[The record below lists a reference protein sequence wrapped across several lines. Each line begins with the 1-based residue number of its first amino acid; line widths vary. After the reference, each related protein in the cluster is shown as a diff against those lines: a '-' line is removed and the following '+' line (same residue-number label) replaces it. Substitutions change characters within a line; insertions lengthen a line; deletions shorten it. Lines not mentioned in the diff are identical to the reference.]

1 MSSICWSLSSYH
13 ASSLSTATWYALV
26 DVTSKQVINEF
37 VHLGILMSLTRVSES
52 MLQVCNIISIK
63 AIVYIIVCSLH
74 RCHLLTVHAF
84 LFITCTLNIIMHLVQ
99 SIHHHHYVHGV
110 FIINIVCM
118 VCIIY
123 QYRVYV
129 IIITVHRNASSL
141 WLCIKIVHRSLNLP
155 L

>member
-1 MSSICWSLSSYH
+1 
-13 ASSLSTATWYALV
+13 
-26 DVTSKQVINEF
+26 
-37 VHLGILMSLTRVSES
+37 MSLTRVSES
-52 MLQVCNIISIK
+52 MHQVCNIISIK

-84 LFITCTLNIIMHLVQ
+84 LFITCTLNNIMHLVQ

-110 FIINIVCM
+110 FIINIVCT

-129 IIITVHRNASSL
+129 IIITVHRNASLLFIHSRIL
-141 WLCIKIVHRSLNLP
+141 HYIYCIHVTEFFITVSH
-155 L
+155 